1 MHRGRTVLA
10 MDCVLAGAEWQHG
23 RPLNEIVSFHQK
35 ASGQLTQDQSTFSL
49 HLSDIADEEV
59 RRAIAAPLVRFNE
72 SQAGP
77 SGNRPLVVEVRDANG
92 AIVGGLWGA
101 TAYGWLFTQLLVVPE
116 GARGQGLG
124 RRLMLLA
131 EAEAMKRGCH
141 AAWLDTFEFQA
152 KAFYE
157 RIGYSCFG
165 TLGDFPKGSSRYFMR
180 KELGPVGES

>member
-1 MHRGRTVLA
+1 MSQG
-10 MDCVLAGAEWQHG
+10 
-23 RPLNEIVSFHQK
+23 
-35 ASGQLTQDQSTFSL
+35 QSTDFSL
-49 HLSDIADEEV
+49 HLSDVADEEV
-59 RRAIAAPLVRFNE
+59 RRAIVAPLAQYNE

-92 AIVGGLWGA
+92 AIVGGLWGV

-116 GARGQGLG
+116 SSRGQGLG

-157 RIGYSCFG
+157 QIGYSSFG
-165 TLGDFPKGSSRYFMR
+165 TLPDFPKGSSRYFMC
-180 KELGPVGES
+180 KQLEPAGKT